1 MPDERSYRSETYFEF
16 SEMQSRGPEMRA
28 WMDWFQALGIPPQQV
43 DHEGWV
49 VRDPYRNTVS
59 VKTILWKPDGPQ
71 PDMVDRNASTICYP
85 DYASRGMQYGVMTVE
100 CDGTPPAFPEPYF
113 TKEDAELQARRSLA
127 SLWSKLAQVGDISE
141 NDRPKVAELQP
152 HIERIRHLLDQID
165 AQRGDDDGLRV
176 GVTYGRQ
183 TMESD

>member
-1 MPDERSYRSETYFEF
+1 MSDDYRNSTYLEF
-16 SEMQSRGPEMRA
+16 TKIESRGQMRA
-28 WMDWFQALGIPPQQV
+28 WMDWFRALGIPAQQV
-43 DHEGWV
+43 DHMGWV
-49 VRDPYRNTVS
+49 ARDCYRNTVS
-59 VKTILWKPDGPQ
+59 VKILLWKPDGPQ
-71 PDMVDRNASTICYP
+71 PDMVDRNAACIAYP
-85 DYASRGMQYGVMTVE
+85 DYGSSEAKYGVFTVQL
-100 CDGTPPAFPEPYF
+100 DAPPPAFPAPYF

-176 GVTYGRQ
+176 GVTYGRR